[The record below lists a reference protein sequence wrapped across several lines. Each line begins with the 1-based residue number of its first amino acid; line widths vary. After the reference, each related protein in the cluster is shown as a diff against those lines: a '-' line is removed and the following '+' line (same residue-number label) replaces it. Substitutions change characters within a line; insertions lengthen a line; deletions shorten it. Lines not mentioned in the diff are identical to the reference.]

1 MYEEVHLEEVSEI
14 MDETIHAMKT
24 IVKKKSFTYKS
35 LSNEDKEIIFGTSK
49 MLVKLRNEL
58 YMNLLDTFKGQ
69 TVTIGV
75 SITNPPEGSIGEWLM
90 NHITKTAIAS
100 YIVPIL
106 LLEGYASLV
115 NPNEK
120 GKIKFD

>member
-1 MYEEVHLEEVSEI
+1 
-14 MDETIHAMKT
+14 MDETMHNMKT
-24 IVKKKSFTYKS
+24 IVKKKSFTYKP
-35 LSNEDKEIIFGTSK
+35 LANGDKEIIFGTSNT
-49 MLVKLRNEL
+49 LVKLRKEQF
-58 YMNLLDTFKGQ
+58 MNLLDTFRGQ
-69 TVTIGV
+69 TVTIGA
-75 SITNPPEGSIGEWLM
+75 SRTNPPKGSLGEWLM

-106 LLEGYASLV
+106 LMEGYASLV